1 MPSVVGE
8 ITKGAVFARIV
19 DRTNVSTNIASK
31 TTAYTATTADDVILC
46 NTSAG
51 TFAVTLYTA
60 VSNNGRGITIKKTDS
75 SANALTIDGNAS
87 ETIDGATT
95 KEIQLQNSSM
105 TIVSDNN
112 NWNII

>member
-46 NTSAG
+46 NTSSG
-51 TFAVTLYTA
+51 TFAITLYTA
-60 VSNNGRGITIKKTDS
+60 VSNNGREITIKKTDS
-75 SANALTIDGNAS
+75 SVNNLTIDGAGS
-87 ETIDGATT
+87 EQIEFALTAVLQMKGECITIISDG
-95 KEIQLQNSSM
+95 S
-105 TIVSDNN
+105 
-112 NWNII
+112 NWIII